1 MNLKKL
7 SLALILALPIAAQ
20 AEDLSY
26 SYFEAG
32 ATRVD
37 PDSYGAQNG
46 YGFGGSGALTD
57 NWHVF
62 GNYRSY
68 DVDVLG
74 SSFDVDGWNLGF
86 GYNMGIN
93 DSMDF
98 FGRASYE
105 KYETNLFDGNGWGL
119 QAGVRNAFTD
129 NFEGGA
135 SLKYTDIEDSD
146 NTSVELYGQYKF
158 GTWGIVGTLN
168 FSDDGNE
175 LFIGPRISF

>member
-7 SLALILALPIAAQ
+7 AFALALALPFTANAG
-20 AEDLSY
+20 DLSY

-37 PDSYGAQNG
+37 PDGAGSENG
-46 YGFGGSGALTD
+46 FGFGGSGALND

-98 FGRASYE
+98 FGRVSYE
-105 KYETNLFDGNGWGL
+105 KVDADIVDGNGWGL
-119 QAGVRNAFTD
+119 QAGVRNAFTK

-135 SLKYTDIEDSD
+135 SLKYTDIGDSD

-158 GTWGIVGTLN
+158 GEWGLVGTLN
-168 FSDDGNE
+168 FSNDGNE
-175 LFIGPRISF
+175 IFVGPRISF

>member
-1 MNLKKL
+1 MNFKTLF
-7 SLALILALPIAAQ
+7 LALALALPFAAN
-20 AEDLSY
+20 ADDLSY

-37 PDSYGAQNG
+37 PDGAGSENG
-46 YGFGGSGALTD
+46 FGFGGAGALTE

-68 DVDVLG
+68 DVSVLG
-74 SSFDVDGWNLGF
+74 TDFDVDGWNLGL
-86 GYNMGIN
+86 GYNMGIS

-105 KYETNLFDGNGWGL
+105 KFDADIGDGNGWGL
-119 QAGVRNAFTD
+119 QAGVRNAFGKH
-129 NFEGGA
+129 FEGGA

-158 GTWGIVGTLN
+158 GEWGIVGTLS

-175 LFIGPRISF
+175 FFIGPRISF